1 MYIKNYLNKRLK
13 QRFKNKDIIF
23 SLLCVIAIVILLMIP
38 TGFEKQIYK
47 NSESVKS
54 EVISV
59 DNSNVVEI
67 GLIKQ
72 GEQRCKIKVLNGDF
86 KGKIVEGVNLLNGNL
101 ETDKIFQTG
110 DTAFVLIE
118 KSESGE
124 FIFAN
129 MIDHYRINL
138 EILLVSLFII
148 VLIIFSGST
157 GVRTIISFV
166 FTLTCIIK
174 VFIPMLLKGYHP
186 IYLALI
192 IGVLISIVT
201 LILVGG
207 FTKKAYCAIFGSVL
221 ASLITCMLAIVFGNM
236 FNIHGSI
243 MQWSESLIYAG
254 YQNLNL
260 TLIYQAGIYLS
271 CSGAI
276 LDLAIDISAA
286 IDELVDKKPT
296 ISRKEILFSGM
307 TIGKSIVGSQTT
319 TLLLAY
325 MGSFIGVM
333 MVYMAQGTPLISILN
348 TKFISSEILH
358 TFVGCIGLVI
368 VSPLTSA
375 ICSYMYK
382 TKDDIEIQNLEIISE

>member
-1 MYIKNYLNKRLK
+1 MKLKTKLKNQL
-13 QRFKNKDIIF
+13 KNKDVIF
-23 SLLCVIAIVILLMIP
+23 SILCVIAIAILLIIP
-38 TGFEKQIYK
+38 TGFEKQIYQ
-47 NSESVKS
+47 NSEGVKAK
-54 EVISV
+54 VISV
-59 DNSNVVEI
+59 DNSSVIDI

-72 GEQRCKIKVLNGDF
+72 GEQKCKIKLLSGDF
-86 KGKIVEGVNLLNGNL
+86 KGEIVEGVNLLNGKL
-101 ETDKIFQTG
+101 ELDKIFKKG
-110 DTAFVLIE
+110 DKAFVLVE
-118 KSESGE
+118 KSKDGE
-124 FIFAN
+124 FLFAN
-129 MIDHYRINL
+129 MIDHYRIEL
-138 EILLVSLFII
+138 EVLLVGLFVI
-148 VLIIFSGST
+148 VLVIFSGTT
-157 GVRTIISFV
+157 GIRTIISFA
-166 FTLTCIIK
+166 FTLTCILK

-192 IGVLISIVT
+192 IGILISTIT

-207 FTKKAYCAIFGSVL
+207 FTKKAYCAIIGSIL
-221 ASLITCMLAIVFGNM
+221 ASLITCVLAIIFGNM

-243 MQWSESLIYAG
+243 MQWSESLLYAG

-296 ISRKEILFSGM
+296 ISKKEILFSGM
-307 TIGKSIVGSQTT
+307 TIGRSIVGSQTT

-325 MGSFIGVM
+325 MGSFIAVM

-368 VSPLTSA
+368 VSPLTSV

-382 TKDDIEIQNLEIISE
+382 SKSN